1 MKTYV
6 GLNNTSK
13 ATEEIYVGYKNKA
26 VSLWPLTGK
35 TDRIYGA
42 VWDGSADTSWTRTD
56 DARGMADPT
65 PQHAVSGGGWSTGS
79 SPFDNIMPWS
89 GMVVSEDTNA
99 GIVVAIPRFYY
110 KMGYADTTNNTG
122 LKIQISMKKHPG
134 FKTSPAHMDRGDGKG
149 ERDVVYVGRYHCASD
164 YKSKTG
170 VSFKGEITRN
180 TARSGIHNLGAT
192 IWQNDYALFWTIR
205 MLYLVEFADWSSQAK
220 IGGGCST
227 SGSAMTL
234 GYTDSMTY
242 HTGTTATS
250 IGREVYGGTQYRN
263 IEGLWDNCFDWVDGI
278 RESGSD
284 VYIITNPSEF
294 SDSTGGTK
302 ICTRSTVNGF
312 CSSFVIPSVT
322 GLEFALYPSGIL
334 GSDTTYISDYYFDN
348 TSGVN
353 CRVGGHSGQ
362 YQNNGLFYMMLNGKA
377 SNQYSDCSS
386 RLMILP

>member
-6 GLNNTSK
+6 GINGQAK
-13 ATEEIYVGYKNKA
+13 EAIGAYVGYNNKA
-26 VSLWPLTGK
+26 VELPIVGSDK
-35 TDRIYGA
+35 RIFGV
-42 VWDGSADTSWTRTD
+42 VWDGSADTKWTRTD
-56 DARGMADPT
+56 DSIGWIDPSPYYSGMTGT
-65 PQHAVSGGGWSTGS
+65 PS
-79 SPFDNIMPWS
+79 SPCDNIMPWA
-89 GMVVSEDTNA
+89 GMVKSENSSA
-99 GIVVAIPRFYY
+99 GTVVAIPKFYY
-110 KMGYADTTNNTG
+110 KMEYANGTTG
-122 LKIQISMKKHPG
+122 LSIKISNYKHVG

-149 ERDVVYVGRYHCASD
+149 ERDVVYIGRYHCASD

-278 RESGSD
+278 RERGSD
-284 VYIITNPSEF
+284 VYIIKNPSEF
-294 SDSTGGTK
+294 SDYTGGTK

-322 GLEFALYPSGIL
+322 GLEFALYPSGTI

-353 CRVGGHSGQ
+353 CRVGGHSGK
-362 YQNNGLFYMMLNGKA
+362 YQNNGLFDMMFNGTA
-377 SNQYSDCSS
+377 SNQYGNCSS